1 MSNKNNQKILQNLIE
16 VKKIGIE
23 SCKLLENSDL
33 KEFGELMN
41 YQWVKKNE
49 RSPEGTNKE
58 IKFLYN
64 HALKNGA
71 IGGKLVGAGGG
82 GFLMFYCK
90 DKKRLRNEMNKFK
103 VQELKFNFDNRGTII
118 I

>member
-41 YQWVKKNE
+41 YQWVKKMKDHLRE
-49 RSPEGTNKE
+49 L
-58 IKFLYN
+58 IK
-64 HALKNGA
+64 
-71 IGGKLVGAGGG
+71 KLN
-82 GFLMFYCK
+82 FY
-90 DKKRLRNEMNKFK
+90 
-103 VQELKFNFDNRGTII
+103 II
-118 I
+118 TL